1 MFDKETARPYHLKN
15 MAFLYKRAN
24 FLINKRFQ
32 LKFAFFVCSW
42 IFALSMIY
50 PIIIY
55 NLFEY
60 FMKLASDPTVRAQS
74 LTPERVKMIE
84 NQVLFLLGLLQ
95 LLFLAITFMLSI
107 FLSHRIAGPLY
118 KLRRSLEEIARGNF
132 DLRITFRKN
141 DHFMEL
147 QDTFNDMV
155 QHLSIRR
162 WR

>member
-1 MFDKETARPYHLKN
+1 M
-15 MAFLYKRAN
+15 LYKRAR
-24 FLINKRFQ
+24 FLINKKFQ

-55 NLFEY
+55 NIFEY
-60 FMKLASDPTVRAQS
+60 FLKIASSPTHVTLTVEKVRA
-74 LTPERVKMIE
+74 VE
-84 NQVLFLLGLLQ
+84 NQVLFLLGILQ
-95 LLFLAITFMLSI
+95 MLFLGITFMLSI

-118 KLRRSLEEIARGNF
+118 KLRRSMEEVAKGNF
-132 DLRITFRKN
+132 DLRINFRKN
-141 DHFMEL
+141 DHFIEM
-147 QDTFNDMV
+147 QDTFNDMI

>member
-1 MFDKETARPYHLKN
+1 MMF
-15 MAFLYKRAN
+15 YKRAN

-55 NLFEY
+55 NIFEY
-60 FMKLASDPTVRAQS
+60 CMKLLNSGSTASPLAAAKVQ
-74 LTPERVKMIE
+74 EIE
-84 NQVLFLLGLLQ
+84 SKVLVLLGILQ
-95 LLFLAITFMLSI
+95 LLFLGITFILSI

-118 KLRRSLEEIARGNF
+118 KLRRSMEEVARGNF

-141 DHFMEL
+141 DHFMEM
-147 QDTFNDMV
+147 QDTFNDMI

>member
-1 MFDKETARPYHLKN
+1 MG
-15 MAFLYKRAN
+15 MLYKRAN
-24 FLINKRFQ
+24 FLINKKFQ
-32 LKFAFFVCSW
+32 LKFSFFICSW
-42 IFALSMIY
+42 IFALSMVY

-60 FMKLASDPTVRAQS
+60 FLKIAQNPTPTAA
-74 LTPERVKMIE
+74 LTVDKVKMIE
-84 NQVLFLLGLLQ
+84 NQVLFLLGVLQ
-95 LLFLAITFMLSI
+95 LLFLAITFMLSV
-107 FLSHRIAGPLY
+107 FLSHRIAGPLF
-118 KLRRSLEEIARGNF
+118 KLRKSMEEIARGNF

-147 QDTFNDMV
+147 QDTFNEMV

>member
-1 MFDKETARPYHLKN
+1 MF
-15 MAFLYKRAN
+15 YKRVRI
-24 FLINKRFQ
+24 LINKRFQ

-42 IFALSMIY
+42 VFALSMIY

-60 FMKLASDPTVRAQS
+60 FLKLTNSPHPTLAIDSIRGV
-74 LTPERVKMIE
+74 EK
-84 NQVLFLLGLLQ
+84 QVLLLLGFLQ
-95 LLFLAITFMLSI
+95 LLFLSITFILSI

-118 KLRRSLEEIARGNF
+118 RLRKSLEEVARGNF
-132 DLRITFRKN
+132 DQRITFRKA

-147 QDTFNDMV
+147 QDAFNDMI

>member
-1 MFDKETARPYHLKN
+1 MG
-15 MAFLYKRAN
+15 MLYKRAN

-42 IFALSMIY
+42 IFALSMVY

-60 FMKLASDPTVRAQS
+60 FFKLSQNPTPTLS
-74 LTPERVKMIE
+74 LTADKIRSIE
-84 NQVLFLLGLLQ
+84 NQVLFLLGILQ

-118 KLRRSLEEIARGNF
+118 KLRRSMEEIARGNF

-147 QDTFNDMV
+147 QETFNEMV

>member
-1 MFDKETARPYHLKN
+1 M
-15 MAFLYKRAN
+15 LYKRAN

-42 IFALSMIY
+42 IFALSMVY

-60 FMKLASDPTVRAQS
+60 FFKLSQNPTPTLS
-74 LTPERVKMIE
+74 LTADKIRSIE
-84 NQVLFLLGLLQ
+84 NQVLFLLGILQ

-118 KLRRSLEEIARGNF
+118 KLRRSMEEIARGNF

-147 QDTFNDMV
+147 QETFNEMV